1 MQLDDQA
8 IIDLVRSD
16 KDRAFNYLVE
26 NYTRMVFNTCV
37 QLLRNREDAED
48 LTQEVFTT
56 IYLSLDKFQGNSKL
70 STWMYSIALNKSKE
84 FLRSKTRKKRFGI
97 FTVLEKEESHT
108 VPTQTINFEHPGVQ
122 LENKERAKILFDAID
137 QLAENQKT
145 AYILHKIEGVSYE
158 EISTIMDTTVSSVES
173 LMFRAKKRLKQLL
186 SDYYEKNER

>member
-8 IIDLVRSD
+8 ILELVRTN

-26 NYTRMVFNTCV
+26 NYSRMVFNTCV
-37 QLLRNREDAED
+37 QLLRNQEDAED

-56 IYLSLDKFQGNSKL
+56 IYLSLDTFEGNSKL
-70 STWMYSIALNKSKE
+70 STWMYSISLNKSKE

-97 FTVLEKEESHT
+97 FTVLEKEDSHT
-108 VPTQTINFEHPGVQ
+108 VPAQTINFDHPGVQ
-122 LENKERAKILFDAID
+122 LENKERANILFDAID

-145 AYILHKIEGVSYE
+145 AYTLHKIEGVSYE
-158 EISTIMDTTVSSVES
+158 EIAAIMDTTVSSVES

-186 SDYYEKNER
+186 NEYYEENEC